1 MQRITNSDLDR
12 LVRRLNIAK
21 KYKPTR
27 TVGRYRNGKY
37 KSTAGFHISGAY
49 GGVQLV
55 FSKKDSSAERDITRG
70 YVPKRELYEKMK
82 AMLEFNSFKK

>member
-12 LVRRLNIAK
+12 LVKRLNIAK

-27 TVGRYRNGKY
+27 TFGRYRNGKY
-37 KSTAGFHISGAY
+37 KSTAGFHIDSAY
-49 GGVQLV
+49 GGVKLV
-55 FSKKDSSAERDITRG
+55 FSKKDSSGERDITRG